1 MTNIQS
7 HTRAFTLVEL
17 LVVIA
22 IIGMLIGLLLPAVQA
37 AREAARRMQ
46 CTNNLKQMG
55 VALHNHHDT
64 LHAFPA
70 GYATQEVRAP
80 ASSDWGDLPPG
91 RGWGTL
97 ILPFMEQTA
106 LYDRLTNNNLS
117 VWHTAN
123 AEAVRT
129 NIPTFLCPSDPRSRE
144 LSDIEGGTEGVLL
157 TYSNEGDGYTNSS
170 FVGQQIRFGRS
181 GYTACTGT
189 EESWLFGG
197 ASDENPDPDGRDG
210 GDALVRQYADG
221 AFFRNS
227 ETTIGA
233 IMRGTSNTIMIA
245 ESASSLGNKSWV
257 GVHPDATVWCKAP
270 DPTIA
275 WEPPAT
281 LVLFHSGPAL
291 SEYADTGL
299 VIIHGPNS
307 PYKMA
312 CATSSYHVGGM
323 NALYGDGSVRFISS
337 TVDLRVFANSCTIAG
352 VKSAW
357 GREEGGLE

>member
-1 MTNIQS
+1 MSRRPT
-7 HTRAFTLVEL
+7 AFTLVEL

-22 IIGMLIGLLLPAVQA
+22 IIGLLIGLLLPAVQA

-64 LHAFPA
+64 LHTFPA

-80 ASSDWGDLPPG
+80 ATSAFGDLPPG

-106 LYDRLTNNNLS
+106 LHSQLTSHDLS

-144 LSDIEGGTEGVLL
+144 LSDIEGNTEGVLL
-157 TYSNEGDGYTNSS
+157 TYSNEGDAYTNSNV
-170 FVGQQIRFGRS
+170 VGQGIRFGRS
-181 GYTACTGT
+181 GYTACNGT

-197 ASDENPDPDGRDG
+197 TTDENPDPLGRDG
-210 GDALVRQYADG
+210 SDALVRQYADG

-227 ETTIGA
+227 NTTIGA
-233 IMRGTSNTIMIA
+233 ITRGTSHTILIA
-245 ESASSLGNKSWV
+245 ECDSSLGNKSWV
-257 GVHPDATVWCKAP
+257 GVHPDATVWCK
-270 DPTIA
+270 DPERIIED
-275 WEPPAT
+275 EPPAT

-291 SEYADTGL
+291 GEFDYTGL

-312 CATSSYHVGGM
+312 CGTSSYHVGGI

-357 GREEGGLE
+357 AREEGGLE